1 MKHLDSYFDVQTLN
15 YTSFLN
21 TRYEASILPSTLHM
35 LFHLIITGILQS
47 RCYCPYFIDKES
59 KTQRSK
65 IISPKSPR
73 IDLSEIRFKLRS
85 VQF

>member
-1 MKHLDSYFDVQTLN
+1 MQTLN
-15 YTSFLN
+15 YTSYLN
-21 TRYEASILPSTLHM
+21 THYEASILPSALHM

-65 IISPKSPR
+65 IIFPKSPR
-73 IDLSEIRFKLRS
+73 LDLSQIRFKLRS
-85 VQF
+85 LQF